1 MRLLRYIPFLAF
13 PALAYGAVA
22 AMSGANTATL
32 LAREIFS
39 VSLASGDKVVVSGGA
54 LVVVVALFCFFA
66 EIVRSA
72 VPSKRALAD
81 NMLSAIVFIP
91 CLVLFLLVQG
101 FGTVEFFL
109 VTLMMLLD
117 FIADASLMGQ
127 HALAYVMI
135 TYLAGLLSR
144 RILWFPL
151 GQQAMHVAPLLLLA
165 QAIQVAVR
173 LVPGVDFPGLS
184 YFIGPFIGAVL
195 WLPLTF
201 VLLLP
206 QYQPIEHDANRPI

>member
-117 FIADASLMGQ
+117 FIADASLM
-127 HALAYVMI
+127 VF
-135 TYLAGLLSR
+135 TSR
-144 RILWFPL
+144 RTVEFES
-151 GQQAMHVAPLLLLA
+151 A
-165 QAIQVAVR
+165 R
-173 LVPGVDFPGLS
+173 
-184 YFIGPFIGAVL
+184 
-195 WLPLTF
+195 
-201 VLLLP
+201 
-206 QYQPIEHDANRPI
+206 